1 MPADHGRHEVA
12 EVIREIAAVVG
23 TGGRAERREIN
34 TGWDEFEKTAWA
46 WLEPDLGLVVSVVVN
61 VA

>member
-1 MPADHGRHEVA
+1 MWAP
-12 EVIREIAAVVG
+12 
-23 TGGRAERREIN
+23 GGRAERRAIN

-46 WLEPDLGLVVSVVVN
+46 GLEPDLGLVVSVVVN